1 MSEAKKLDKQIASL
15 QTQLSTLPEGK
26 LVCTRNKNR
35 YKWYLSNG
43 KNVTYLPKSQRHMA
57 EQLALKKYLTLALED
72 ATHEKKALDFYLR
85 HHSGNHGEALQ
96 NLVEMPEYQSLLSTY
111 LKPLTQELL
120 HWTNSPYERNNKYP
134 EQLTHITKSGYYV
147 RSKSELLIDL
157 ALHSY
162 KIPFRYECAL
172 TLGSETIYPD
182 FTIRHPKTG
191 KTYYWEHF
199 GLMDDPAYCKNTCSK
214 LNFYTSNG
222 IIPTIHLITT
232 YETKQHPLGIEQID
246 TIIQE
251 YFL

>member
-120 HWTNSPYERNNKYP
+120 HWTNSPYERNSKYP
-134 EQLTHITKSGYYV
+134 EQLTHLTKSGYYV

-172 TLGSETIYPD
+172 TLGS
-182 FTIRHPKTG
+182 
-191 KTYYWEHF
+191 
-199 GLMDDPAYCKNTCSK
+199 
-214 LNFYTSNG
+214 
-222 IIPTIHLITT
+222 
-232 YETKQHPLGIEQID
+232 
-246 TIIQE
+246 
-251 YFL
+251 